1 MTSDPKLII
10 SVHEQAMD
18 WADKARTARR
28 ERDEDAY
35 IVYLQR
41 AFELEKQ
48 AALLIQSD
56 ESEPTRSVLH
66 RSAASLAYKCK
77 MYREAEWLVSRAL
90 AGNPPEEIMG
100 ELRRLNR
107 KVLLELRLEDKKVS
121 VSDQEF
127 SLNLDG
133 NQIIEGLAPVD
144 LITHRITKLKKIFW
158 HTIRQ
163 TNGMTFRSSA
173 QLKNQKYTLWVSA
186 WEPSS
191 IDVILRLGVSGQ
203 MSLSNMGGFD
213 SIFHRVMTNFE
224 LLNHG
229 DYGPLQ
235 SQIGDNEYYCNFVA
249 LAKEIAP
256 DGDDVVT
263 VNLGAVVEGKQREVD
278 FRRQQ
283 RQFGEIPLP
292 TLLKS
297 HNGLYAT
304 DETRTV
310 RGKLQ
315 YADSMDEH
323 KVVKL
328 RDIDSDTTWKIIV
341 PDAYMKDVVQPHFD
355 EDVEIVGKRMARKN
369 MLPTTLYFTDIRKT
383 PSAPQQSMVALQL

>member
-1 MTSDPKLII
+1 MTSDPKFII

-35 IVYLQR
+35 VKYIEN
-41 AFELEKQ
+41 AFELEKK
-48 AALLIQSD
+48 AALMIQSE

-66 RSAASLAYKCK
+66 RSAASLAFKCK
-77 MYREAEWLVSRAL
+77 MYREAERLVSRAL
-90 AGNPPEEIMG
+90 SGNPPREIIG

-127 SLNLDG
+127 SMNLDG

-158 HTIRQ
+158 NTIRQ
-163 TNGMTFRSSA
+163 TNGMAFGSSA
-173 QLKNQKYTLWVSA
+173 QLKNQKYTLWFSA

-191 IDVILRLGVSGQ
+191 VDVVLRLGVSGQ

-229 DYGPLQ
+229 NYGPLQ
-235 SQIGDNEYYCNFVA
+235 NQIGDNEYYCNFVA

-263 VNLGAVVEGKQREVD
+263 VNLGAVVEGQQREVD

-283 RQFGEIPLP
+283 QQFGEVPLP

-297 HNGLYAT
+297 DNGVHAR
-304 DETRTV
+304 DETKTV

-315 YADSMDEH
+315 YADSMDEY

-328 RDIDSDTTWKIIV
+328 RDIESGQTWKIVV
-341 PDAYMKDVVQPHFD
+341 PDAYMKDVVQPHYD
-355 EDVEIVGKRMARKN
+355 EDVEISGKRMARKN
-369 MLPTTLYFTDIRKT
+369 ILPSTLYFTDIRKT
-383 PSAPQQSMVALQL
+383 PSTP

>member
-1 MTSDPKLII
+1 MTGDPKLIM
-10 SVHEQAMD
+10 SLHEQAMD
-18 WADKARTARR
+18 WADRARTARR
-28 ERDEDAY
+28 ERDDDAY
-35 IVYLQR
+35 IKYTR
-41 AFELEKQ
+41 KAFELEKQ
-48 AALLIQSD
+48 AALMIQSE

-90 AGNPPEEIMG
+90 LGNPPGEILG

-127 SLNLDG
+127 AMNLDG

-144 LITHRITKLKKIFW
+144 LITHRITKLKRIFW
-158 HTIRQ
+158 NTIRQ
-163 TNGMTFRSSA
+163 TNGMAFRSSA
-173 QLKNQKYTLWVSA
+173 QLKNQRYTLWVSA

-191 IDVILRLGVSGQ
+191 IDVVLRLGVSGQ
-203 MSLSNMGGFD
+203 MSLSKMGGFD

-229 DYGPLQ
+229 DYGLLQ
-235 SQIGDNEYYCNFVA
+235 NQIGDNEYYCNFVA

-263 VNLGAVVEGKQREVD
+263 VNLGAMIEGQNRGVD

-283 RQFGEIPLP
+283 QQFGEVPLP

-297 HNGLYAT
+297 DNGMYAT
-304 DETRTV
+304 DETKIV

-328 RDIDSDTTWKIIV
+328 RDVDSDKTWKIVV
-341 PDAYMKDVVQPHFD
+341 PDAYMKDVVQPHYD

-369 MLPTTLYFTDIRKT
+369 ILPTTLYFADIRKT
-383 PSAPQQSMVALQL
+383 LSTP

>member
-10 SVHEQAMD
+10 SLHEQAMD
-18 WADKARTARR
+18 WADKARSARR
-28 ERDEDAY
+28 TGD
-35 IVYLQR
+35 IVAHDGFLEK
-41 AFELEKQ
+41 AFELEKK
-48 AALLIQSD
+48 AALLIQSE

-66 RSAASLAYKCK
+66 RSAASLAFKCK

-90 AGNPPEEIMG
+90 LGNPPGEIMG

-107 KVLLELRLEDKKVS
+107 KVLLELRLEDKNVS

-127 SLNLDG
+127 TMNLDG
-133 NQIIEGLAPVD
+133 NQIIDGLAPVD

-158 HTIRQ
+158 NTIRQ
-163 TNGMTFRSSA
+163 TNGMAFGSSA

-191 IDVILRLGVSGQ
+191 IDVVLRLGVSGQ

-235 SQIGDNEYYCNFVA
+235 NQIGDNEYYCNFVA

-263 VNLGAVVEGKQREVD
+263 VNLGAVVDGQQREVD

-283 RQFGEIPLP
+283 QELTGIPLP
-292 TLLKS
+292 DLLQS
-297 HNGLYAT
+297 SNGLRAI
-304 DETRTV
+304 DEYLTLRGELQFADGRT
-310 RGKLQ
+310 
-315 YADSMDEH
+315 EH
-323 KVVKL
+323 KQVKL
-328 RDIDSDTTWKIIV
+328 DDINSGKPWTILV
-341 PDAYMKDVVQPHFD
+341 PEALMKDVVQPHFG
-355 EDVEIVGKRMARKN
+355 EQVEIIGKRMAKKKT
-369 MLPTTLYFTDIRKT
+369 LPTTLYLTEIRK
-383 PSAPQQSMVALQL
+383 L

>member
-1 MTSDPKLII
+1 MTGDPKLII

-18 WADKARTARR
+18 WADKAQSARR
-28 ERDEDAY
+28 DRDEDAY
-35 IVYLQR
+35 TKYMKK

-48 AALLIQSD
+48 AALMIQSK

-77 MYREAEWLVSRAL
+77 MYREAERLVSRAL
-90 AGNPPEEIMG
+90 AGNPPREIMG

-107 KVLLELRLEDKKVS
+107 KVLLELRLEDQQVS

-127 SLNLDG
+127 TMNLDG
-133 NQIIEGLAPVD
+133 NQIIEGFAPVD

-158 HTIRQ
+158 NTIRQ
-163 TNGMTFRSSA
+163 TNGMAFGSSA
-173 QLKNQKYTLWVSA
+173 QLKNQKYTLWISA

-191 IDVILRLGVSGQ
+191 IDVVLRLGVSGQ

-213 SIFHRVMTNFE
+213 SIFHRVITNFE

-235 SQIGDNEYYCNFVA
+235 NQIADNEYYCNFVA

-256 DGDDVVT
+256 DGDDVVA
-263 VNLGAVVEGKQREVD
+263 VNLGALVEGQQREVD

-283 RQFGEIPLP
+283 QHLGDVPLP

-297 HNGLYAT
+297 DNGMHAR
-304 DETRTV
+304 DETITV

-323 KVVKL
+323 KIVKL
-328 RDIDSDTTWKIIV
+328 RDFDSKTTWKIVV
-341 PDAYMKDVVQPHFD
+341 PDAYMKDVVQPHYD

-369 MLPTTLYFTDIRKT
+369 ILPTTLYFTDIRKT
-383 PSAPQQSMVALQL
+383 AATP

>member
-1 MTSDPKLII
+1 MTGDPKLII

-18 WADKARTARR
+18 WADKARSARR
-28 ERDEDAY
+28 DKDEDKY
-35 IVYLQR
+35 VR
-41 AFELEKQ
+41 SMKTAFELEKK
-48 AALLIQSD
+48 AALMIQSE

-90 AGNPPEEIMG
+90 SGNPPKEIIG

-107 KVLLELRLEDKKVS
+107 KVLLELRLEEKQVS

-127 SLNLDG
+127 SMNLDG

-158 HTIRQ
+158 NTIRQ
-163 TNGMTFRSSA
+163 TNGMAFSSSA
-173 QLKNQKYTLWVSA
+173 QLKNQMYTLWVSA

-191 IDVILRLGVSGQ
+191 IDVVLRLGVSGQ
-203 MSLSNMGGFD
+203 MSLPNLGGFD
-213 SIFHRVMTNFE
+213 SIFHRVMTNFN

-229 DYGPLQ
+229 DYVPLQ
-235 SQIGDNEYYCNFVA
+235 KQIGDNEYYCNFVA

-263 VNLGAVVEGKQREVD
+263 VNLGTVVEGQQREVN

-283 RQFGEIPLP
+283 QQFSEVPLP
-292 TLLKS
+292 NLLKS
-297 HNGLYAT
+297 DNGLYTT
-304 DETRTV
+304 DEEITV

-315 YADSMDEH
+315 YADAMDEH

-328 RDIDSDTTWKIIV
+328 RDVDSEMTWKIIV

-355 EDVEIVGKRMARKN
+355 EDVKIVGKRMAKKRTLKS
-369 MLPTTLYFTDIRKT
+369 TLYLMEIEKT
-383 PSAPQQSMVALQL
+383 RPIALET

>member
-10 SVHEQAMD
+10 SAHQQAMD
-18 WADKARTARR
+18 WADKARAARR

-35 IVYLQR
+35 LKFMEK
-41 AFELEKQ
+41 AFELEKK
-48 AALLIQSD
+48 AALMIQSE

-77 MYREAEWLVSRAL
+77 MYRQAEWLISRAL
-90 AGNPPEEIMG
+90 AGNPPREIIG

-107 KVLLELRLEDKKVS
+107 KVLLELRLEDMNVS

-127 SLNLDG
+127 SMNLDG

-144 LITHRITKLKKIFW
+144 LITHRIAKLKKIFW
-158 HTIRQ
+158 NTIRQ
-163 TNGMTFRSSA
+163 ANGMAFGSSA
-173 QLKNQKYTLWVSA
+173 QLTNQKYTLWVSA
-186 WEPSS
+186 WAPSS
-191 IDVILRLGVSGQ
+191 IDVVLKLGVSGQ

-213 SIFHRVMTNFE
+213 SVFHRVLTNFE

-235 SQIGDNEYYCNFVA
+235 NEIGDNEYYCNFVA

-256 DGDDVVT
+256 DGDEVVA
-263 VNLGAVVEGKQREVD
+263 VNLGAVIEGQQREVN
-278 FRRQQ
+278 FRRQRQ
-283 RQFGEIPLP
+283 QFGDVPLP
-292 TLLKS
+292 NLLKS
-297 HNGLYAT
+297 DNGLYTT
-304 DETRTV
+304 DEETTI

-328 RDIDSDTTWKIIV
+328 RDVDSGVTWTIIV

-355 EDVEIVGKRMARKN
+355 EDVKIIGKRMAKKRTLKS
-369 MLPTTLYFTDIRKT
+369 TLYLVDIEKT
-383 PSAPQQSMVALQL
+383 HPVALET

>member
-1 MTSDPKLII
+1 MTSDPNLII

-18 WADKARTARR
+18 WADKARSARR
-28 ERDEDAY
+28 DRDEDAY
-35 IVYLQR
+35 TKYMEN
-41 AFELEKQ
+41 AFALEKE
-48 AALLIQSD
+48 AALMIQSE

-77 MYREAEWLVSRAL
+77 MYREAERLVSRAL
-90 AGNPPEEIMG
+90 SGNPPKEIIG

-107 KVLLELRLEDKKVS
+107 KLLLELRLEEKQVS

-127 SLNLDG
+127 SMNLDG

-144 LITHRITKLKKIFW
+144 LITPRITKLKTIFW
-158 HTIRQ
+158 NTIRQ
-163 TNGMTFRSSA
+163 SNGMAFASSA

-191 IDVILRLGVSGQ
+191 IDVVLRLGVSGQ
-203 MSLSNMGGFD
+203 MSLSKLGGFD
-213 SIFHRVMTNFE
+213 SIFHRVMTNFN

-229 DYGPLQ
+229 DYGLLQ
-235 SQIGDNEYYCNFVA
+235 NQIDDNEYYCNFVA

-263 VNLGAVVEGKQREVD
+263 VNLGTVVEGQQREVN

-283 RQFGEIPLP
+283 QQFGEVPLP
-292 TLLKS
+292 NLLKS
-297 HNGLYAT
+297 DNGLYVT
-304 DETRTV
+304 DEEITV

-315 YADSMDEH
+315 YADAMDEH
-323 KVVKL
+323 NVVKL
-328 RDIDSDTTWKIIV
+328 RDVGREMTWKIIV

-355 EDVEIVGKRMARKN
+355 EDVKIVGKRMAKKRILKS
-369 MLPTTLYFTDIRKT
+369 TLYFADIRKT
-383 PSAPQQSMVALQL
+383 PSTL

>member
-10 SVHEQAMD
+10 SLHEQAMD
-18 WADKARTARR
+18 WADKARSARR
-28 ERDEDAY
+28 AGDNVAQNGF
-35 IVYLQR
+35 LKK

-48 AALLIQSD
+48 AALMIQSE

-90 AGNPPEEIMG
+90 LGNPPGEIMG

-127 SLNLDG
+127 TMNLDG
-133 NQIIEGLAPVD
+133 NQVIEGLAPVD

-158 HTIRQ
+158 NTIRQ
-163 TNGMTFRSSA
+163 TNGMAFGSSA

-191 IDVILRLGVSGQ
+191 IDVVLRLGVSGQ

-235 SQIGDNEYYCNFVA
+235 NQIGDNEYYCNFVA

-263 VNLGAVVEGKQREVD
+263 VNLGAVVEGQQREVD

-283 RQFGEIPLP
+283 QEFTGVPLP
-292 TLLKS
+292 DLLQPS
-297 HNGLYAT
+297 NGLHAINEYLTLRGELQFA
-304 DETRTV
+304 DGRT
-310 RGKLQ
+310 
-315 YADSMDEH
+315 EH
-323 KVVKL
+323 KQVKL
-328 RDIDSDTTWKIIV
+328 DDINSGKPWTILV
-341 PDAYMKDVVQPHFD
+341 PEALMKDVVQPHFG
-355 EDVEIVGKRMARKN
+355 EQVEIVGKRMARKN
-369 MLPTTLYFTDIRKT
+369 MLPTTLYLTEIRK
-383 PSAPQQSMVALQL
+383 L